1 MFPRAAA
8 AAHIAGSMAWSYVTS
23 SCVSRMTYLPQRL
36 HTLAMFPSEATDQMG
51 RERNPYLIAPAK
63 SPAFASGGTVR
74 VGGLGSRSQ
83 SCYSPLTDELSR
95 PIRILLLSV
104 SACRKV
110 EIPSASFHN
119 GSFSMLGKASGN
131 IVHQPSPFRLRTP
144 FRSGAITRTAC
155 CRLVC
160 CCACC
165 RRCPG
170 SVATLN

>member
-8 AAHIAGSMAWSYVTS
+8 AAYIAGSTAWSYVTS
-23 SCVSRMTYLPQRL
+23 SCVACMTYR
-36 HTLAMFPSEATDQMG
+36 PSEVAYPGQVFQARRQTRWARQ
-51 RERNPYLIAPAK
+51 ETASHSTSE

-110 EIPSASFHN
+110 EIPSASYHN